1 LYRPVARVIYI
12 YIYIY
17 CSQQKRYFRACPSG
31 LGGVGL
37 DYWIKRMANNSRSII
52 NMPSHNVAPER
63 ATCSSMWKILCVGF
77 IKMDRQSS
85 FMIHGRQLQCVLPPP
100 LHPKRPFLF
109 LFYKMKKK
117 SSNPF
122 YRLPLST
129 LNPSCP
135 ALTRK
140 DFLPPQGLA
149 INIKRSS
156 SNTLTSDGYKSIM
169 NTSLPAQP

>member
-1 LYRPVARVIYI
+1 VVWAGSDWITGSKGWLTIADPSSICLAIT
-12 YIYIY
+12 
-17 CSQQKRYFRACPSG
+17 FRLRGRLAAACE
-31 LGGVGL
+31 
-37 DYWIKRMANNSRSII
+37 RSC
-52 NMPSHNVAPER
+52 AW
-63 ATCSSMWKILCVGF
+63 AF